1 MYTWIWFSMVDG
13 LTGQHAVSHVEQV
26 LKHEPAPTRL
36 QPMEALIAWE
46 LLPKLVIPMLVV
58 ALLSMEDGVPG
69 HLVPLHAE
77 LGCKQERAR
86 IRLRPMG
93 VLLALE

>member
-1 MYTWIWFSMVDG
+1 MEDG
-13 LTGQHAVSHVEQV
+13 ALGHPVPLHAAVVHSKEHA
-26 LKHEPAPTRL
+26 LIRL